1 MLVSHQHLLY
11 FLFQLTLSKVTQL
24 FPNWI
29 PSPQHLN
36 AFLLKQQKINALPH
50 AVSAC
55 LAVPGA
61 AWCSASPGFS
71 LALPWDIISQW
82 STDPVHAG
90 QLHPAMLLQKEK
102 VGVGPGF
109 GGL

>member
-1 MLVSHQHLLY
+1 MLVSHQHLLH
-11 FLFQLTLSKVTQL
+11 FLFELTLSKVTQL

-36 AFLLKQQKINALPH
+36 PFLLKQQKINALPL

-55 LAVPGA
+55 QAVPGA

-71 LALPWDIISQW
+71 LALPWDITSQR
-82 STDPVHAG
+82 STDPVQAG
-90 QLHPAMLLQKEK
+90 QLHPAMLLQKK
-102 VGVGPGF
+102 VGPSPVF
-109 GGL
+109 GRL